1 MRGDYSEGR
10 VIAIGALGLAA
21 CCALPVLVG
30 SGVVAS
36 LAGLWSGSGLLVV
49 VGLVL
54 AGFAGFGRWRLRTR
68 SMPTGTDQTSPS
80 GPVDEEEGRRAKPH

>member
-1 MRGDYSEGR
+1 MSDSSEGR

-30 SGVVAS
+30 SGVMAA

-49 VGLVL
+49 AGLVL
-54 AGFAGFGRWRLRTR
+54 TGLVGVRWWRRR
-68 SMPTGTDQTSPS
+68 SCAMPTGTDQANPS
-80 GPVDEEEGRRAKPH
+80 GSVDEEERHAQPH